1 MAGYTRQSVADIV
14 NGSNITAPPLNA
26 EFNQLAVAFDPATGH
41 SHDGSSGN
49 SPKIDLTT
57 SITGYLPAIHG
68 GIGGKNNT
76 QASAN
81 PTTTDDFSAGYAPGS
96 LWINA
101 VSGRA
106 FLCITNTVNN
116 AVWTE
121 AMGITPNNR
130 VTAEVNNTVDIGSS
144 TYQFKDIYIDGTGYI
159 DAVSGDTLTLTS
171 NASVGGNIT
180 LTGNLVGSGNIT
192 NTGTG
197 YFGGNLT
204 ANADFAVTGTLNA
217 NGDVNLGNA
226 PTDTVTFISRVDSSI
241 IPSTDGTYN
250 LGSTTNEWQN
260 LYITGTA
267 EIDQLNAD
275 SVDIDAGT
283 IDNTVIGGN
292 TPVAGSFTTVNAS
305 GDATLNA
312 NVTIGNAS
320 SDNVTVNAT
329 ISSNLIPTTDDNVD
343 LGSTTNQWRNLYI
356 DGVATVDSLTA
367 DTVNIDGGTIDN
379 TVIGA
384 TTPVAGSFTTLSTS
398 GQATLATVDINGGAI
413 DNTTVGATTPSTG
426 AFTTLSASSGITG
439 DLTGNV
445 TGNVSGNIT
454 GNITGDVT
462 GDLTGNVTASTGSS
476 TFNDVVVNGTLD
488 VTGTTIAN
496 VTDPTSAQDAATKNY
511 VDTNDALKVTKA
523 GDTMTGNLT
532 MSGGAKVTGLPAP
545 TVSSDAANKGYVDQE
560 ISAVID
566 SAPGALDTLN
576 ELAAALGDDPNY
588 ATTITNALATKLP
601 LAGGTMTGS
610 IAMGAN
616 AITGMADPTNAQDA
630 ATKNYVD
637 TNDALKLNLTGG
649 TMSGA
654 IAMGSSKIT
663 GLGTPTAG
671 TDATTK
677 TYVDTQRDTR
687 LATAGGT
694 MTGNITLGT
703 NKITTTANPTADD
716 DLARKGYV
724 DSILQS
730 ATAASA
736 SAAAAATSET
746 NAATSETNAS
756 TSAQLAEDWAIKTS
770 GTVDGTNY
778 SAKYWATQA
787 DVGTVATNIANI
799 NTVAGI
805 DTNVTTVAG
814 ISTDVTTVSG
824 ISSDVTTVSGINANV
839 TTVAGISGNVTT
851 VAGISSDVTTAA
863 TNNANITTVATNI
876 ADINTVANDIADV
889 ITAANDLN
897 EAVSEIDTVANN
909 IANVNTVGNDI
920 TDVNT
925 VATSI
930 ANVNTTATNI
940 ANVNTVAGINSD
952 VTTVAGIAADVTT
965 AATNVVDF
973 NNRYLGPQSTAP
985 TADPDG
991 SALDLGDLYYD
1002 TTTNVMKVY
1011 GSAGWTT
1018 AASAVNG
1025 TADRFKYTATSSQT
1039 TFSGAD
1045 DNSNTLGYD
1054 AGYLD
1059 VYLNGVKLVN
1069 GADFTATSGTS
1080 VVLSSGAA
1088 TNDIL
1093 EVIAYGTFELAN
1105 FNIDAANDVTK
1116 TGITN
1121 GQFLQWNSTAGQFE
1135 PATVVTSLSADTSPQ
1150 LSANLDANSNKVVNL
1165 ATPTANTDAATKA
1178 YVDSTVAAT
1187 NEVVEDTTPQL
1198 GGNLDGNGNTIDL
1211 SGNTTA
1217 FTLPQ
1222 GTTAQEPTAANYTGA
1237 IRYDSDKGVIT
1248 YSDGTSWKKVSAEI
1262 PKITSISGTLYAGVA
1277 STLTITG
1284 EKFLSGNCT
1293 VNFTQSS
1300 DSIDED
1306 VSVTASSDTS
1316 ITVSVPAAVY
1326 NNVTAGNVVRIT
1338 VTNSDQAQSNTSDKT
1353 AVGLPSGG
1361 TLTTVG
1367 NYRVHTFTSSG
1378 NFVVPSGFSAN
1389 ADILLVAGG
1398 GGGGGGA
1405 NATWHGAGGGGAGGM
1420 LEQTSVG
1427 LSAQT
1432 YSLTIGSGG
1441 GGGSGGS
1448 SSGNDGAAGGDTTG
1462 FGYTAIGGGRAM
1474 GAKSTSLSN
1483 GGNGG
1488 SGGGGAYSNAAS
1500 SRGNGGSGTS
1510 GQGFGGGFGESSA
1523 NPYGGGGGG
1532 KGGAGEDRY
1541 TTGTNNSVAG
1551 SNGGGGNGG
1560 DAGSNNYQTGS
1571 NITYAGGG
1579 GAGGASD
1586 DNSWGRGGYGGM
1598 STSSTDSG
1606 GAGIGGGNTH
1616 SNSTDTSQINGYNAA
1631 ANRGSGGGG
1640 GFGGTPWGNGGSGG
1654 SGIIVIRYQV

>member
-14 NGSNITAPPLNA
+14 NGSNITAPPINA
-26 EFNQLAVAFDPATGH
+26 EFNQLAAAFDPSTGH

-101 VSGRA
+101 VNGRA

-159 DAVSGDTLTLTS
+159 DNVSGDTISLTS
-171 NASVGGNIT
+171 NATVGGNLT
-180 LTGNLVGSGNIT
+180 LTGNFVGSGNIT

-217 NGDVNLGNA
+217 NGDVNFGNA
-226 PTDTVTFISRVDSSI
+226 TTDTVTFISRVDSSI
-241 IPSTDGTYN
+241 IPSTDDTYN
-250 LGSTTNEWQN
+250 LGSSTNEWQN
-260 LYITGTA
+260 LYIDGTA
-267 EIDQLNAD
+267 NIDSLVAD
-275 SVDIDAGT
+275 TADINAGT
-283 IDNTVIGGN
+283 VDNTVIGGTTPAAGTFTNVTTTGDVSVQGN
-292 TPVAGSFTTVNAS
+292 T
-305 GDATLNA
+305 
-312 NVTIGNAS
+312 TIGNAGT
-320 SDNVTVNAT
+320 DTATINAT
-329 ISSNLIPTTDDNVD
+329 ISTSLIPTTDNAVD
-343 LGSTTNQWRNLYI
+343 LGSTTKEWRNLYI

-384 TTPVAGSFTTLSTS
+384 TTPVAGSFTTLSTN

-511 VDTNDALKVTKA
+511 VDTNDALQVTKAGDSMSGNLTMTGGATVTGLATPSAGSDATTKTYVDTNDALKVDIA

-532 MSGGAKVTGLPAP
+532 MSGGAKITGLPAP

-601 LAGGTMTGS
+601 LAGGTMTGA

-616 AITGMADPTNAQDA
+616 AITGMADPTSAQDA

-637 TNDALKLNLTGG
+637 TNDALKLNLAGGTMSGSIAMGTNSITGMSDPSSAQDAATKNYVDTNDALKLNLSGG

-694 MTGNITLGT
+694 MTGNISLGT
-703 NKITTTANPTADD
+703 NKITTTANPVNAD

-736 SAAAAATSET
+736 SAAAAATSEA
-746 NAATSETNAS
+746 NAATSESNAS
-756 TSAQLAEDWAIKTS
+756 ASEQLAQDWAIKTS

-787 DVGTVATNIANI
+787 DVGTVATNIADI

-805 DTNVTTVAG
+805 DANVTTVAG
-814 ISTDVTTVSG
+814 IDTDVTTVAG

-851 VAGISSDVTTAA
+851 VAGVSTNVTTVA
-863 TNNANITTVATNI
+863 TDIANVNTVATNI

-930 ANVNTTATNI
+930 ANVNTAATNI

-985 TADPDG
+985 TADPNG

-1002 TTTNVMKVY
+1002 TSTNVMKVY

-1025 TADRFKYTATSSQT
+1025 TADRFKYTATASQT

-1059 VYLNGVKLVN
+1059 VFLNGVKLVN
-1069 GADFTATSGTS
+1069 GTDFTATNGSS
-1080 VVLSSGAA
+1080 VVLSSGASA
-1088 TNDIL
+1088 SDIL

-1116 TGITN
+1116 VGITD
-1121 GQFLQWNSTAGQFE
+1121 GQFLQWNASSSTFE

-1150 LSANLDANSNKVVNL
+1150 LSANLDANTNKIVNL
-1165 ATPTANTDAATKA
+1165 ATPTASTDAATKA

-1198 GGNLDGNGNTIDL
+1198 GGNLDLNGNNITGSGSITITGTNNKI
-1211 SGNTTA
+1211 SGSNNHLILHDTAETDTNTNWWYIYRNGGDGKLKFYKNGSIRQTFDDDGSISATSLIADTA
-1217 FTLPQ
+1217 DFSSGTSHIELPQ
-1222 GTTAQEPTAANYTGA
+1222 GTSAQRPTGAAGMLRYNSTVGGYEVYNTALSQWIRIDNIPNDGSSSSQAITNGQELNQYATSSGTYYIKTGSMSTAIQCYVDASTYSEPLIRIFLASTNNYTAGTSSFDVANLATDCKEFVYGFCNINNNTLALPWKFRFTDTSRVSTSTATNAGTFRSTNPMAHGGSGA
-1237 IRYDSDKGVIT
+1237 PLITQVVATQLSSGSSVTTYLRTGISSFGSECDDSRSGTWGNICLKAGNT
-1248 YSDGTSWKKVSAEI
+1248 TSTGSGGYSDF
-1262 PKITSISGTLYAGVA
+1262 PHYA
-1277 STLTITG
+1277 TW
-1284 EKFLSGNCT
+1284 
-1293 VNFTQSS
+1293 
-1300 DSIDED
+1300 
-1306 VSVTASSDTS
+1306 
-1316 ITVSVPAAVY
+1316 Y
-1326 NNVTAGNVVRIT
+1326 
-1338 VTNSDQAQSNTSDKT
+1338 
-1353 AVGLPSGG
+1353 SGG
-1361 TLTTVG
+1361 TDHCSQS
-1367 NYRVHTFTSSG
+1367 N
-1378 NFVVPSGFSAN
+1378 
-1389 ADILLVAGG
+1389 
-1398 GGGGGGA
+1398 
-1405 NATWHGAGGGGAGGM
+1405 
-1420 LEQTSVG
+1420 
-1427 LSAQT
+1427 QT
-1432 YSLTIGSGG
+1432 YSTTYCS
-1441 GGGSGGS
+1441 
-1448 SSGNDGAAGGDTTG
+1448 DTRR
-1462 FGYTAIGGGRAM
+1462 FAIYV
-1474 GAKSTSLSN
+1474 TL
-1483 GGNGG
+1483 
-1488 SGGGGAYSNAAS
+1488 
-1500 SRGNGGSGTS
+1500 
-1510 GQGFGGGFGESSA
+1510 
-1523 NPYGGGGGG
+1523 
-1532 KGGAGEDRY
+1532 
-1541 TTGTNNSVAG
+1541 
-1551 SNGGGGNGG
+1551 
-1560 DAGSNNYQTGS
+1560 
-1571 NITYAGGG
+1571 
-1579 GAGGASD
+1579 
-1586 DNSWGRGGYGGM
+1586 
-1598 STSSTDSG
+1598 
-1606 GAGIGGGNTH
+1606 
-1616 SNSTDTSQINGYNAA
+1616 
-1631 ANRGSGGGG
+1631 
-1640 GFGGTPWGNGGSGG
+1640 
-1654 SGIIVIRYQV
+1654 